1 MSKEIRRL
9 FVPVVLLFIIL
20 NAFFLIGKNWLQ
32 KYGFSQNVL
41 MMGNLILFL
50 VTVIS
55 LYFHVKGFLHK
66 NIQVFFRSVYGALMV
81 KMLVCAAAV
90 VIYALL
96 SKPNLN
102 KPALYI
108 CMALYFVY
116 SFIEVRMLFRL
127 LKQKKNNE

>member
-1 MSKEIRRL
+1 ML
-9 FVPVVLLFIIL
+9 
-20 NAFFLIGKNWLQ
+20 
-32 KYGFSQNVL
+32 KYGFSQDVL
-41 MMGNLILFL
+41 IMGNLILFL
-50 VTVIS
+50 VTIVS

-81 KMLVCAAAV
+81 KMVVCAAAV
-90 VIYALL
+90 IIYALL
-96 SKPNLN
+96 SRPNLN

-116 SFIEVRMLFRL
+116 SFIEVRMVFRL